1 MRTAILE
8 ASGGTPKQ
16 SVRIELRYYYWSSN
30 RWSCLPGYLKAS
42 KGYWSSSGVTDTLY
56 LYDDDDGLVAFCH
69 DMDAQNLGYPFDGLD
84 GDTGPFWASLGGMLA
99 QGVATW
105 RLLDV

>member
-8 ASGGTPKQ
+8 VSGARE
-16 SVRIELRYYYWSSN
+16 SIRIELRYYYWSSN

-42 KGYWSSSGVTDTLY
+42 EGYWKSSGLTDTLF
-56 LYDDDDGLVAFCH
+56 LYDDDDNLVASGINM
-69 DMDAQNLGYPFDGLD
+69 DMQYLGYPFDDLD